1 MAIRRLIGKQA
12 SLDDV
17 AFMPDKVSRPDASR
31 KRTGCAMPGQLIAG
45 VDHVLYRKVRNL
57 LPDSERVVLAPTD
70 LARVDSLAAAHLFG
84 CTYPLALPF
93 AHWSLSV

>member
-17 AFMPDKVSRPDASR
+17 AFMPDKVSRPDASQ
-31 KRTGCAMPGQLIAG
+31 KRSGCAMPEQLIAG
-45 VDHVLYRKVRNL
+45 VDNVLYRNVRKL
-57 LPDSERVVLAPTD
+57 LLDSERVVLPPID

-84 CTYPLALPF
+84 SMYPLALPVD
-93 AHWSLSV
+93 HWSL